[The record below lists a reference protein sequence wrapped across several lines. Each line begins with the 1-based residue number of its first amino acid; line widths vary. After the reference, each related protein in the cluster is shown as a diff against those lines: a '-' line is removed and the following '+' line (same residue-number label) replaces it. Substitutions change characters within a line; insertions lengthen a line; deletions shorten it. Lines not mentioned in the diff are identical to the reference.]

1 MTAMSICCHVL
12 MVKFDQCLKGH
23 KSNTCSNRKFRRQ
36 RPLGR
41 VRMKQRQTDR
51 WLTPLAASHLRTRA
65 TCMILWL
72 LVPAILWLP
81 ANAQQAGAA
90 AVTDPAPLTAEQI
103 VHNLARMNLYRA
115 QALHAYQETRTYQV
129 KYNGFLGARSAKMV
143 VIMNYLSPGKKKF
156 VVQSE
161 TGSKLIID
169 RVFKKLLEAEKE
181 ESSPSMEQRFALTN
195 ANYRFTLIGE
205 ENGFSGAAYV
215 LEVEPRRKDKF
226 LYHGRIWVD
235 AGDFAVVRLE
245 AEPAKNPSFWTKK
258 AGIVEVY
265 TKVNDFWLPSYNHS
279 VTAIRLGGHAE
290 LTIDYK
296 DFEITNAS
304 QVSGLVTPQLTL
316 QAATGHA
323 SE

>member
-1 MTAMSICCHVL
+1 
-12 MVKFDQCLKGH
+12 
-23 KSNTCSNRKFRRQ
+23 
-36 RPLGR
+36 
-41 VRMKQRQTDR
+41 
-51 WLTPLAASHLRTRA
+51 
-65 TCMILWL
+65 MILWL
-72 LVPAILWLP
+72 LALAMLWPP
-81 ANAQQAGAA
+81 ANAQQADPA
-90 AVTDPAPLTAEQI
+90 AVANPAPLTAEQI
-103 VHNLARMNLYRA
+103 VHNLVRMNLNRA
-115 QALHAYQETRTYQV
+115 QALHAYQQTRIYQV
-129 KYNGFLGARSAKMV
+129 KYHGFLGARRAKMV
-143 VIMNYLSPGKKKF
+143 VTMNYLSPGKKKF

-245 AEPAKNPSFWTKK
+245 AEPAKNPSFWTTK

-296 DFEITNAS
+296 DYEITNAGE
-304 QVSGLVTPQLTL
+304 VSGLVTPELTL
-316 QAATGHA
+316 QAATGHNQ
-323 SE
+323 

>member
-1 MTAMSICCHVL
+1 M
-12 MVKFDQCLKGH
+12 Q
-23 KSNTCSNRKFRRQ
+23 
-36 RPLGR
+36 
-41 VRMKQRQTDR
+41 QRQTDHWVKAPTSGR
-51 WLTPLAASHLRTRA
+51 LRGRA
-65 TCMILWL
+65 PCMILWL
-72 LVPAILWLP
+72 LAVVMQWPL
-81 ANAQQAGAA
+81 ANAQQADPA
-90 AVTDPAPLTAEQI
+90 AVANPAPLTAEQI
-103 VHNLARMNLYRA
+103 VHNLVQMNIRRA

-129 KYNGFLGARSAKMV
+129 KYHGFLGARCAKMV
-143 VIMNYLSPGKKKF
+143 VTMKYLSPGKKKF

-169 RVFKKLLEAEKE
+169 RVLKKLLEAEEE
-181 ESSPSMEQRFALTN
+181 ESIPRMKPRSALTN

-205 ENGFSGAAYV
+205 ANGPSGAAYV

-226 LYHGRIWVD
+226 LFHGRIWVD

-265 TKVNDFWLPSYNHS
+265 TKVSDFWLPSYNHS
-279 VTAIRLGGHAE
+279 LTAIRLGGHAE

-296 DFEITNAS
+296 DYKIIDS
-304 QVSGLVTPQLTL
+304 GQVSGLVAPEPTL
-316 QAATGHA
+316 QAAIGHA

>member
-1 MTAMSICCHVL
+1 MQQH
-12 MVKFDQCLKGH
+12 
-23 KSNTCSNRKFRRQ
+23 
-36 RPLGR
+36 
-41 VRMKQRQTDR
+41 QTDH
-51 WLTPLAASHLRTRA
+51 WATPPTSSRLRGRGP
-65 TCMILWL
+65 CMILWL
-72 LVPAILWLP
+72 LALVMLWPP
-81 ANAQQAGAA
+81 ANAQQADPA
-90 AVTDPAPLTAEQI
+90 AVASPAPLTAEQI
-103 VHNLARMNLYRA
+103 VHNLVRMNLRRA

-129 KYNGFLGARSAKMV
+129 EYNGFLGARRAKMV
-143 VIMNYLSPGKKKF
+143 VTMKYLSPGKKKF

-181 ESSPSMEQRFALTN
+181 ESIPSMKQRSALTN

-235 AGDFAVVRLE
+235 AVDFAVVRLE

-265 TKVNDFWLPSYNHS
+265 TKVSDFWLPSYNHS
-279 VTAIRLGGHAE
+279 VTAVRLGGHAE

-296 DFEITNAS
+296 DYEITDS
-304 QVSGLVTPQLTL
+304 GQVSGLTPEFTL

>member
-1 MTAMSICCHVL
+1 MQQYQMDPWATPPTASRL
-12 MVKFDQCLKGH
+12 R
-23 KSNTCSNRKFRRQ
+23 SR
-36 RPLGR
+36 
-41 VRMKQRQTDR
+41 
-51 WLTPLAASHLRTRA
+51 TP
-65 TCMILWL
+65 CMILWL
-72 LVPAILWLP
+72 LPLVMLWPL
-81 ANAQQAGAA
+81 ANAQQTDSA
-90 AVTDPAPLTAEQI
+90 AVASPAPLTAEQI
-103 VHNLARMNLYRA
+103 VHNLVRMNFHRA

-129 KYNGFLGARSAKMV
+129 NYHGFLGARRAKMV
-143 VIMNYLSPGKKKF
+143 VTMKYLSPGKKKF

-181 ESSPSMEQRFALTN
+181 ESIPSMKQRSALTN

-215 LEVEPRRKDKF
+215 LEVEPRRKDEF

-235 AGDFAVVRLE
+235 AGDFAIVRLE

-265 TKVNDFWLPSYNHS
+265 TKVSDFWLPSYNHS

-296 DFEITNAS
+296 DYEITDS
-304 QVSGLVTPQLTL
+304 GQVSGLVTPERTL

-323 SE
+323 NE